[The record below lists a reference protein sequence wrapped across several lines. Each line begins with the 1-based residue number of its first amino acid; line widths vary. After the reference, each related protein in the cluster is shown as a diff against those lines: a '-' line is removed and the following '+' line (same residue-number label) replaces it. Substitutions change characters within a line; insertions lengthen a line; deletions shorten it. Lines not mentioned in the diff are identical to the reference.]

1 MPNGADL
8 HNTFTL
14 IVSPLPLL
22 LYREPKDPHPLPI
35 TPAHI
40 AAAKGVANYLDVVAF
55 VSTLGDLESGPSSE
69 VLIDVEVATRE
80 GAAAG
85 AAAYAARTP
94 VSAASSSGFATT
106 TTARSSDGCV
116 SAATFLDMNGA
127 FMTLGLISIHEDD
140 LSLALDELL
149 ACGLISVASH
159 SIAAR
164 RLSPPEEEDG
174 DDGEDVEDED
184 DGGEYDDDEGILTED
199 DDDDDDDGDFDD
211 DALGEEIAAIGD
223 ALDGMD
229 EHDVA
234 MVDAMATAAMA
245 ASHGA
250 LFNPSGVDID
260 EDADA
265 VEVAGATTGV
275 GEYAVPLVGPAAA
288 AASPPSTLPLAPQP
302 MGSSSTD
309 AAAAH
314 GPT

>member
-1 MPNGADL
+1 MPKGANL

-14 IVSPLPLL
+14 IVSPLPFL

-40 AAAKGVANYLDVVAF
+40 AAAKGVAKYLDVVAF
-55 VSTLGDLESGPSSE
+55 LSTLADHDESGP
-69 VLIDVEVATRE
+69 LIDIEVATRE

-85 AAAYAARTP
+85 AAAHAARTS
-94 VSAASSSGFATT
+94 VSAASSSGITT
-106 TTARSSDGCV
+106 STAARSSDGCV
-116 SAATFLDMNGA
+116 SASTFLDMNAA
-127 FMTLGLISIHEDD
+127 FMSLGLVCIHEDD
-140 LSLALDELL
+140 ASLALDELL

-184 DGGEYDDDEGILTED
+184 VDDGGEYDDDEGILTED
-199 DDDDDDDGDFDD
+199 NDDADDGDFDD
-211 DALGEEIAAIGD
+211 DELGEEIAAIGD

-234 MVDAMATAAMA
+234 MIDAMATAAMA

-260 EDADA
+260 EEADA
-265 VEVAGATTGV
+265 VEVDGASTGM
-275 GEYAVPLVGPAAA
+275 GGSAMPLVGPAAA
-288 AASPPSTLPLAPQP
+288 AAASPTPTLPLVPPPIGSYSADASAAP
-302 MGSSSTD
+302 
-309 AAAAH
+309 
-314 GPT
+314 GPS